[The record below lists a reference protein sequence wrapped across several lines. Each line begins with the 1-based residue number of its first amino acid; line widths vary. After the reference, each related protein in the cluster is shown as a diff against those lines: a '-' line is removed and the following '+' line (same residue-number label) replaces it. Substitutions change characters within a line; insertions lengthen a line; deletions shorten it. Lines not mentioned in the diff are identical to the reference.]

1 LAIPTVAIV
10 GRPNVGKSTLF
21 NRILGKKVAVVEDI
35 PGVTRDR
42 NYAVASYDDR
52 RFNLIDTGGFEP
64 AASEGLLAQM
74 REQTTLAVEEADVV
88 IFVMDARDGITA
100 SDQKVSDI
108 LRRSG
113 KPVLYCVNKV
123 DGPRLEE
130 EVYDF
135 FSLGVDALHSVSAL
149 HGPGFGDMMDALM
162 DFLPAAEDMA
172 PELADV
178 PNIAIIGRPNV
189 GKSSLLNALTGSKR
203 AVAHDEPG
211 TTVDTTDTLVKYYG
225 KTYNIIDTAGI
236 RSRGAISRG
245 VEKYSVIRA
254 LKAIQR
260 CDVALLMID
269 AEEGLTEQDK
279 KIGGLAHEAGK
290 GIIIVLN
297 KWDLLEKDDSTLG
310 EYIKKVRLGL
320 KYLDYAPIITISA
333 LTRQRIGKLYALVD
347 QVVEAGRVR
356 VPTPKLNDVLEAATK
371 AHQPSMY
378 KGRRLKFFYITQG
391 AVSPPTFIIFVSRP
405 EGVHFSYIRYLE
417 NRLREKFGFTGN
429 PVRIFLKRRARGTT
443 ESAVTDTGGP
453 RD

>member
-1 LAIPTVAIV
+1 
-10 GRPNVGKSTLF
+10 VGKSTLF

-42 NYAVASYDDR
+42 NYAVASYDQR
-52 RFNLIDTGGFEP
+52 QFHLIDTGGFEP

-88 IFVMDARDGITA
+88 IFVTDARDGITA
-100 SDQKVSDI
+100 SDQKVAEI

-135 FSLGVDALHSVSAL
+135 YSLGAETLHSVSAL

-162 DFLPAAEDMA
+162 ELLPAAEGTA
-172 PELADV
+172 PELVDV

-211 TTVDTTDTLVKYYG
+211 TTVDTTDTIVKYYG

-236 RSRGAISRG
+236 RSRGAICRG

-254 LKAIQR
+254 LKAIDR
-260 CDVALLMID
+260 CDVALLMVD
-269 AEEGLTEQDK
+269 AAEGLTEQDK

-297 KWDLLEKDDSTLG
+297 KWDLVEKDDSTLG
-310 EYIKKVRLGL
+310 DYIKKVRLGL

-333 LTRQRIGKLYALVD
+333 LTRQRIGKLYSLVD
-347 QVVEAGRVR
+347 QVVEAGSVR
-356 VPTPKLNDVLEAATK
+356 VSTPKLNDMLEAATK

-391 AVSPPTFIIFVSRP
+391 GVSPPTFIIFVSRP
-405 EGVHFSYIRYLE
+405 EGVHFSYIRYIE
-417 NRLREKFGFTGN
+417 NRLRENFGFTGN
-429 PVRIFLKRRARGTT
+429 PVRIFLKRRTRGTT
-443 ESAVTDTGGP
+443 EITGADTGVPGY
-453 RD
+453 